1 MPLRSRAL
9 DWAFLFSVPFAVSLS
24 GCASTGDIPQP
35 GGVVRR
41 VQEGRSGGHA
51 NVYWFQTESGPV
63 IVDVPLTKAE
73 AKTLKKGI
81 ERPYRIYVTAA
92 RAERFASLDAMREG
106 EVLALTTPA
115 VATEIKDYGGNRLAA
130 ARKQWGNDVP
140 SEVKPPSP
148 GVEERTHVMLGESE
162 VELLP
167 LGPAESESSLAL
179 YLPKTGELI
188 AGDVVGG
195 GEHIDL
201 TWGRSVVWQ
210 DRIATLKTL
219 SPKWVYPGHG
229 LPGGPELLDQTLA
242 YLQFFHDAVAAKVKP
257 GAAQKITL
265 ADKRAIKQAML
276 AKYPKLGRVELLDR
290 SISAEYAVQLQALPP
305 SGDAAGA
312 TVPSTAPTAPAVNA
326 PVVPDA
332 PPAPAA
338 KKPGT
343 PAASDEL
350 LNDATAKPK
359 PAKKKK
365 K

>member
-1 MPLRSRAL
+1 MPLGLRAR
-9 DWAFLFSVPFAVSLS
+9 WALRHSLPLAALLS

-51 NVYWFQTESGPV
+51 NVYWFQTQSGPV
-63 IVDVPLTKAE
+63 IVDAPLTKAE
-73 AKTLKKGI
+73 AKNLKKGI

-106 EVLALTTPA
+106 DVLALTTPA
-115 VATEIKDYGGNRLAA
+115 IATEIKDYGGNRLAA

-148 GVEERTHVMLGESE
+148 VVEERTHVMLGETE

-195 GEHIDL
+195 GEHLDL

-210 DRIATLKTL
+210 ERIATLKSL
-219 SPKWVYPGHG
+219 SPRWVYPGHG
-229 LPGGPELLDQTLA
+229 LPGGPELLDQTLS
-242 YLQFFHDAVAAKVKP
+242 YLQFFHDAVATKVKP
-257 GAAQKITL
+257 GAAQKITPT
-265 ADKRAIKQAML
+265 DKRAVKQALL
-276 AKYPKLGRVELLDR
+276 AKYPKFGRVELLDR

-305 SGDAAGA
+305 SGAAAGS
-312 TVPSTAPTAPAVNA
+312 TVPSTAPAAPAVNA
-326 PVVPDA
+326 PAGPDA
-332 PPAPAA
+332 PAAPAA
-338 KKPGT
+338 KAPGAT
-343 PAASDEL
+343 TTNDDL
-350 LNDATAKPK
+350 LNDATAKSK
-359 PAKKKK
+359 SSKKKK